1 MSYIKRERFIPSFYS
16 WTHVEHSDERP
27 LQQTNQNVAPVVLV
41 VGHPGVTNVE
51 GECHQ
56 EELDG
61 RSDQARPFSLHP
73 GLDVELH
80 THTHTQKKKISE
92 DGR

>member
-1 MSYIKRERFIPSFYS
+1 MTFNTKRACFIPSFYS
-16 WTHVEHSDERP
+16 WTHVEHSDERS

-41 VGHPGVTNVE
+41 VGHPGVTHVE
-51 GECHQ
+51 GERHQ

-61 RSDQARPFSLHP
+61 RSDQASPFPLHP

-80 THTHTQKKKISE
+80 THRRKKKK
-92 DGR
+92 